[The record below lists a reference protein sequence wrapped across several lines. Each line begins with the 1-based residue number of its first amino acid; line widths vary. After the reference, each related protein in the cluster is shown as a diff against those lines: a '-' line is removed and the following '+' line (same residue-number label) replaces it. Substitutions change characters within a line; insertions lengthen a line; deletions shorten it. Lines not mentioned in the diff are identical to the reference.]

1 MSMRKVMENDF
12 VEVKNLRDKYID
24 RVEVLE
30 KVSNLLLLPHTEY
43 ATAKQVAEF
52 YKVPLITIKKV
63 VERNKDEFDSDGCG
77 LYSTENILEILKK
90 HNSNL
95 TGQNVSLENMTGK
108 KKITFDDSTFIIVPN
123 RGVIVFPKRAIL
135 RVGMLLRDSEVAKEV
150 RNRLLDIEHDTYE
163 NAKPIIRTIADEMKM
178 EADLAYEKYQAE
190 LAGDFD
196 WLADVSSKLVTL
208 KNKRIKDLEF
218 KIGAI
223 TSNALTIDKSRDVI
237 KRIVRIIGSKENGIG
252 NAFNELYAKAN
263 YKLGINIKARY
274 REKGQS
280 YLDTLTTGEMF
291 SLEKIARSWAV
302 EKDLDLDKILSLN

>member
-52 YKVPLITIKKV
+52 YEVDFKTIKKV
-63 VERNKDEFDSDGCG
+63 TERHRDELSNDGCK
-77 LYSTENILEILKK
+77 LYMLKEILQLLEVQDTDSIRQDVVLKTQK
-90 HNSNL
+90 GKTEIVSND
-95 TGQNVSLENMTGK
+95 N
-108 KKITFDDSTFIIVPN
+108 IIAVIPT
-123 RGVIVFPKRAIL
+123 RGTILFPKRAIL
-135 RVGMLLRDSEVAKEV
+135 RIGMLLRDSEVAKEV